1 MPGIKSTIYDGAIVV
16 NDNKDLDLSGI
27 GPVFANKTL
36 INGAVNRGVKVLTVD
51 GTSAATNFSAG
62 DKLVDALSNKA
73 IGTIESIDSATQI
86 TLKNGSHIP
95 LADDAVISKW
105 MPFEIVAIQALE
117 ASTIDVLVPITNR
130 WPGTVAADGG
140 TYVPHSDY
148 QTIPSGT
155 TANVAGAALEND
167 QALTAGTTLEG
178 RWRFVGST
186 AADQLVCYLKAAPTQ
201 TF

>member
-16 NDNKDLDLSGI
+16 NANKDLDLSGI

-62 DKLVDALSNKA
+62 DKLVDALSNRA

-117 ASTIDVLVPITNR
+117 ASTIDALVPITNR

-155 TANVAGAALEND
+155 TADVAGAALEND

-186 AADQLVCYLKAAPTQ
+186 VGDQLVCYLKAAPTQ